1 MIFWGKAIYYAFA
14 LLDLQALFD
23 LHLQNTLL
31 FSFHLYQIP
40 IRKSECGGAFKI
52 KKRFRQFY
60 DISFCKD
67 IKSDQKG
74 TFEMKKPAYYVWL
87 RIFVK
92 GKYLL

>member
-31 FSFHLYQIP
+31 FFSFVSNTNTKKWVL
-40 IRKSECGGAFKI
+40 KI